1 MKQTIKM
8 TESELRQVVSEI
20 IQEGIEEGK
29 FGRAMAGL
37 GLAATIAT
45 APACSHFNHYE
56 PQWEHVG
63 PYSEQEKQEKTWNT
77 HAERGDWNEI
87 EPGVG
92 FIYDCYTRCANNGG
106 GWTIHVIFSDKS
118 TGKFILPQ
126 ECQQYLYG
134 RYMPNCNC
142 FENENTT
149 DRVNTNSLQ
158 RVNGNENVTV
168 FESKQHMYDEGYWKH
183 NKNMKQDKLV
193 EAIKNSI
200 KQVLNEGPG
209 AGYDVS
215 FKGLN
220 ISQLRSFKVGEKN
233 GQRIIE
239 FKAILAP
246 GIVEWS
252 AAGYY
257 DSVTSK
263 GIYYDNE
270 LVDEFDEQQKT
281 VNGGELSGYVYES
294 EVSDYIANG
303 GQVTTK
309 DVSDYIRWHLQD
321 FSFKTMVGG
330 GYVHTDLSDPM
341 VFENVEVTPED
352 SYYGSEGVYLNY
364 IEIRAKNI
372 SDTINWFFANC
383 YNFDE
388 IYGQNDED
396 YAEEQPV
403 NESLKKVIS
412 KSIAKVL
419 KESHDGEDVYTIDIF
434 DINNEESIYDMRYAV
449 DYATTDEAINAA
461 RQAAKQYSNYDD
473 VINVFVM
480 AGEYKDA
487 NGNVFGEPDAIY
499 CISNKDKNTTI
510 EARRKA
516 GYTRAEADEYNE
528 ETHDG
533 SLLENV
539 IRKSIAKVLTGSNI

>member
-1 MKQTIKM
+1 
-8 TESELRQVVSEI
+8 
-20 IQEGIEEGK
+20 
-29 FGRAMAGL
+29 
-37 GLAATIAT
+37 
-45 APACSHFNHYE
+45 
-56 PQWEHVG
+56 
-63 PYSEQEKQEKTWNT
+63 
-77 HAERGDWNEI
+77 
-87 EPGVG
+87 
-92 FIYDCYTRCANNGG
+92 
-106 GWTIHVIFSDKS
+106 
-118 TGKFILPQ
+118 
-126 ECQQYLYG
+126 
-134 RYMPNCNC
+134 
-142 FENENTT
+142 
-149 DRVNTNSLQ
+149 
-158 RVNGNENVTV
+158 
-168 FESKQHMYDEGYWKH
+168 
-183 NKNMKQDKLV
+183 MKQDKLV

-294 EVSDYIANG
+294 EVSDYMANG

-309 DVSDYIRWHLQD
+309 DVADYIRWHLQD

-341 VFENVEVTPED
+341 VFENVEVTPENT
-352 SYYGSEGVYLNY
+352 YYGSEGVYLNY
-364 IEIRAKNI
+364 IEIRAKEI

-388 IYGQNDED
+388 IFGQNEED

-403 NESLKKVIS
+403 NESLKKAI
-412 KSIAKVL
+412 KESITKVL
-419 KESHDGEDVYTIDIF
+419 NESDGQDIDADTYFGGGLPETQPSAHTYTPEKEVTQIIEQMRPYVDKLADIF
-434 DINNEESIYDMRYAV
+434 NNY
-449 DYATTDEAINAA
+449 N
-461 RQAAKQYSNYDD
+461 
-473 VINVFVM
+473 
-480 AGEYKDA
+480 
-487 NGNVFGEPDAIY
+487 
-499 CISNKDKNTTI
+499 CISSGAGDKVFDILNGVDELPKLAKYFSNTEI
-510 EARRKA
+510 
-516 GYTRAEADEYNE
+516 D
-528 ETHDG
+528 
-533 SLLENV
+533 
-539 IRKSIAKVLTGSNI
+539 